1 MPIDSD
7 SLLRRSETSAQWRA
21 RVFTLLQRSLLVWA
35 CLYLALVVVSGQT
48 YLRSVA
54 FGFALILALWLT
66 LAAVF
71 SDAETIPLP
80 DKILLASIAGW
91 CGWSVA
97 SLTWTIN
104 LPYTARELRSEVGWG
119 LATAVI
125 FYVAA
130 RTAIAFRVLLTI
142 AIGVGAYLAVV
153 AIWIFI
159 RADTF
164 DPTIMLRRP
173 HGGIGAYSTYLCL
186 VVPLLPLLLAPSPI
200 GFGARPPM
208 LVVAATLFALLL
220 VAARLT
226 ENRMMWAALTVGF
239 VLAGVLAAWRW
250 RERLTRALWK
260 WFATLSALLLLLS
273 LLFID
278 VAGHRARTYYSPS
291 TSVTQTLND
300 DPRILLWQHTFERIR
315 ARPWTGFGFGKSI
328 LREEFRAELNDPLR
342 LHAHSMFLSQ
352 WLQTGA
358 VGVAALL
365 AVLVALAL
373 RYFRFMQAP
382 DGTLAAIGLAGLAL
396 LACFM
401 VKNLTDDFFI
411 RPTSKEFW
419 ALNAMLIGYGFR
431 RQPRL
436 VQSEMR

>member
-1 MPIDSD
+1 MRIDSD
-7 SLLRRSETSAQWRA
+7 SLLRRSETSAQRRA
-21 RVFTLLQRSLLVWA
+21 RVFTLLQRSLLVAA

-80 DKILLASIAGW
+80 DTILLASIAGW

-104 LPYTARELRSEVGWG
+104 FPYTASELRSEVAWG

-125 FYVAA
+125 CYVAA
-130 RTAIAFRVLLTI
+130 RTAIAFRTLLTI
-142 AIGVGAYLAVV
+142 VIAAGAYLAVM
-153 AIWIFI
+153 AIFTFI
-159 RADTF
+159 GADTF
-164 DPTIMLRRP
+164 TPETMLRRP
-173 HGGIGAYSTYLCL
+173 HGGIGAYSTYLVL
-186 VVPLLPLLLAPSPI
+186 AVPLLPLLLAPPPM

-208 LVVAATLFALLL
+208 LAAMVMLFALLL
-220 VAARLT
+220 SAARLT
-226 ENRMMWAALTVGF
+226 ENRMIWVALAAGF
-239 VLAGVLAAWRW
+239 VLAGLLAAWRW
-250 RERLTRALWK
+250 RERLTRAPSRWLV
-260 WFATLSALLLLLS
+260 TLSALLVVLS
-273 LLFID
+273 LLFFD
-278 VAGHRARTYYSPS
+278 AAGQRARTHFSAS
-291 TSVTQTLND
+291 TSVTQTLTD
-300 DPRILLWQHTFERIR
+300 DPRILLWHHTFERIR
-315 ARPWTGFGFGKSI
+315 ERPWTGFGFGKSI
-328 LREEFRAELNDPLR
+328 LRDEFQAELNDPLL
-342 LHAHSMFLSQ
+342 LHAHNVFLSQ

-373 RYFRFMQAP
+373 RYLRFMRAP
-382 DGTLAAIGLAGLAL
+382 DGTLAALGLAGLVL
-396 LACFM
+396 LACFI

-419 ALNAMLIGYGFR
+419 ALNAMLIGYGVR
-431 RQPRL
+431 RQ
-436 VQSEMR
+436 VGMVNSH